1 MHIDIDIAD
10 TGIGLDPV
18 QLERL
23 FEPFNRVGAERTLIA
38 GHGIGLAYARAL
50 ARAMGGDITVTSQ
63 PSEGTCFTLQMRFA
77 PDESEAA
84 QPRTALG

>member
-1 MHIDIDIAD
+1 MLFRSHSSTRPRDKGAKSY
-10 TGIGLDPV
+10 GIQG
-18 QLERL
+18 Q
-23 FEPFNRVGAERTLIA
+23 GHTLIA